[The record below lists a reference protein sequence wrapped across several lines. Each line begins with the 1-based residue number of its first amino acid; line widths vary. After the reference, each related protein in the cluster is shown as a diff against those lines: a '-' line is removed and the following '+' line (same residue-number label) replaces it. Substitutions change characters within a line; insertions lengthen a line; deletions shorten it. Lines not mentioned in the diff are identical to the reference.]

1 MQCLCCVV
9 YMFCNHFHNFSLLA
23 FIGFILMRRFISGF
37 ICSTTSQSS
46 SLNRYVILT
55 SYTRIG
61 CVSAWWA
68 CTYSTHSSALLHAFM
83 LFRPFWG
90 CDIVFPSH
98 SAVAITHTHNWDFPP
113 HFSLSE
119 PIATD
124 TASSL
129 LSSRD
134 HDYRSSLLLTSRR
147 GFAQLYLLES

>member
-1 MQCLCCVV
+1 MLVLCCVHV
-9 YMFCNHFHNFSLLA
+9 LQPFHNFSLLA
-23 FIGFILMRRFISGF
+23 FIGFVLMRRFISGF
-37 ICSTTSQSS
+37 ICSATSQSS

-98 SAVAITHTHNWDFPP
+98 STAAITHTHNWDFPP